1 MSIEL
6 VLTHLDAALLPWL
19 SVGQTGLVF
28 VRVFFLAP
36 LAVALAWLFFMAFE
50 RPFLTST
57 RNAGH

>member
-1 MSIEL
+1 M
-6 VLTHLDAALLPWL
+6 LTHLDAALLPWL